1 MKREIS
7 LIQQSPRCI
16 ISITNNCIA
25 VGAMYTI
32 YLINLKTSEYYLT
45 IKEHSSFIYS
55 LLKSDKFD
63 YLISA
68 SNDRTIKVFS
78 MKNNFKLVHTFTEH
92 KSSVISL
99 TQSTINQDEI
109 ISSSSDKTI
118 HIYNLKSLSL
128 IKILQDDSQI
138 FLSRTLSPNYIIS
151 NNYGHSLKVWSID
164 SSSVIT
170 LLKGH
175 ESFVFSFTINDR
187 YIISVSQDKTMK
199 LWEISDFNCKK
210 TITFNSYLNYI
221 EMINK
226 DKCIITDNA
235 GGITI
240 YNTLSQQIETQIKT
254 KESMSVFSSIV
265 HQGIIYYI
273 KVNGVFSVNYE
284 TKF

>member
-7 LIQQSPRCI
+7 LIQQSPRCVI
-16 ISITNNCIA
+16 AISSNCIA

-32 YLINLKTSEYYLT
+32 YLINLNISEYYLT

-55 LLKSDKFD
+55 LLKSEKFN

-68 SNDRTIKVFS
+68 SNDSTIKVFS
-78 MKNNFKLVHTFTEH
+78 MKNNYRLVHTFTEH

-118 HIYNLKSLSL
+118 HIYNLQSLSL
-128 IKILQDDSQI
+128 TQIFNDDSQI
-138 FLSRTLSPNYIIS
+138 FLSRTLHPNYIIS

-164 SSSVIT
+164 SSSVIA

-175 ESFVFSFTINDR
+175 ESFVFSFTINYN

-199 LWEISDFNCKK
+199 FWEISNFNCKK
-210 TITFNSYLNYI
+210 TVMLNSYPNYI
-221 EMINK
+221 EMLNK
-226 DKCIITDNA
+226 DKCIITDNE
-235 GGITI
+235 GGVII
-240 YNTLSQQIETQIKT
+240 YNTLSHQVETQIKT
-254 KESMSVFSSIV
+254 KELMSIFSSLV

-273 KVNGVFSVNYE
+273 NVKGVFSVNYI
-284 TKF
+284 